1 VQSDAATVAQYL
13 AELPADRRELVEAI
27 RDVILANL
35 PQGFEEGMQFG
46 MISYYIPLETYPDT
60 YNGQPLGLA
69 SLASQKRHVSLYLTS
84 IAANDYD
91 ARWFRERW
99 DETGKRLDMAKSC
112 VRFRKLD
119 DVAFDVI
126 GEAIARTSAV
136 AFIAGYEELRAG
148 VRN

>member
-1 VQSDAATVAQYL
+1 VQSDAATVAQYV

-27 RDVILANL
+27 RDVILASL

-69 SLASQKRHVSLYLTS
+69 SLANQKRHVSLYLTS
-84 IAANDYD
+84 IYANDYD

-99 DETGKRLDMAKSC
+99 DETGKRLDTAKSC
-112 VRFRKLD
+112 VRFRQLD
-119 DVAFDVI
+119 DVALDVI

-136 AFIAGYEELRAG
+136 AFIAGYEEVRAG
-148 VRN
+148 VRG